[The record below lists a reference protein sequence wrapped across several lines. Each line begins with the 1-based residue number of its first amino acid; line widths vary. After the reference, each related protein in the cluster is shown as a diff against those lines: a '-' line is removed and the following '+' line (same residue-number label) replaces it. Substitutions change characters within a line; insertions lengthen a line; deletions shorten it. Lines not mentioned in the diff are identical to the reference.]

1 MNKLPANPKSFF
13 EKDSSTGILLVL
25 ATIAALVV
33 ANTTLRHGYHQF
45 MELEFT
51 IGFPNL
57 NISKSLHHWVND
69 GLMALFFLLVG
80 LEIKR
85 ELKFGRLNS
94 FNSAVF
100 PVVAAISG
108 ALFPALIFWAIN
120 QNTKYVDGWAVPM
133 ATDIAFVIGIIAIL
147 GSRVPS
153 WVKVFVTTI
162 AVVDDLIAILIIA
175 FFYTEQINWPSLGI
189 AALCAAALSFL
200 NYKNIN
206 QLTPYLFIG
215 FFLWWAVLASG
226 IHATVA
232 GVIVALTIPLHR
244 EWGLDKVQDF
254 AKNGVVDHFKRAKD
268 KTIPY
273 TIEQAHEYVEKKQRE
288 MESPLLRLERK
299 LHTPVYFF
307 IMPLFAFVNAGIFI
321 DGAALSQAFQTT
333 MTWGIISGLLLGKP
347 IGILISIW
355 VLVTFFYKKMPMSRA
370 VWKVMLGVALLCG
383 IGFTMSL
390 FIANLSFNDKAL
402 LEGAKIGIL
411 IASILSGFAGFLLL
425 YSGSKQPET
434 LQTAT
439 LGMGENTMENEITK
453 KDNSKSHEIR

>member
-1 MNKLPANPKSFF
+1 MNKLTANRKGFF
-13 EKDSSTGILLVL
+13 EKDSSTGILLML
-25 ATIAALVV
+25 TTIAALVV
-33 ANTTLRHGYHQF
+33 ANTPLRHGYHQF
-45 MELEFT
+45 MELEFI

-57 NISKSLHHWVND
+57 NISKSLHHWIND

-80 LEIKR
+80 LEIKK

-94 FNSAVF
+94 FSSAVF
-100 PVVAAISG
+100 PVVSALSG
-108 ALFPALIFWAIN
+108 AFFPALIFWATN
-120 QNTKYVDGWAVPM
+120 QNTQYIDGWAVPM

-175 FFYTEQINWPSLGI
+175 FFYTEQISWSALSI
-189 AALCAAALSFL
+189 AALCAGVLSFL
-200 NYKNIN
+200 NYKNVN
-206 QLTPYLFIG
+206 RLAPYLFIG

-232 GVIVALTIPLHR
+232 GVIVALTIPLRR
-244 EWGLDKVQDF
+244 EWELDKVQDF
-254 AKNGVVDHFKRAKD
+254 AKNGVVDNFKKAKD
-268 KTIPY
+268 KTLPY
-273 TIEQAHEYVEKKQRE
+273 TTEQAHKYIEKKQRE
-288 MESPLLRLERK
+288 MEPPLLRLERK
-299 LHTPVYFF
+299 LHTPVYLF

-321 DGAALSQAFQTT
+321 DSVALSQAFQTT

-347 IGILISIW
+347 IGILIAVW

-370 VWKVMLGVALLCG
+370 VWKVLFGVTLLCG

-411 IASILSGFAGFLLL
+411 IASILSGLAGFILL
-425 YSGSKQPET
+425 YSGSKQPKS
-434 LQTAT
+434 LQTPT
-439 LGMGENTMENEITK
+439 LGMGQDNTANETTTEKTQRKIP
-453 KDNSKSHEIR
+453 